1 MKILVEVLRYMNFL
15 SAGAIAGTPIIFS
28 IFFLN
33 SEQHVAGFVG
43 GASAT
48 LACIT
53 IAYYIYRLANRVDNK
68 LTDIRD
74 GINAEIN

>member
-1 MKILVEVLRYMNFL
+1 MKILVEVLRYLNFL

-53 IAYYIYRLANRVDNK
+53 IAYYIYGLANRVDNK
-68 LTDIRD
+68 LRELEGHVND
-74 GINAEIN
+74 